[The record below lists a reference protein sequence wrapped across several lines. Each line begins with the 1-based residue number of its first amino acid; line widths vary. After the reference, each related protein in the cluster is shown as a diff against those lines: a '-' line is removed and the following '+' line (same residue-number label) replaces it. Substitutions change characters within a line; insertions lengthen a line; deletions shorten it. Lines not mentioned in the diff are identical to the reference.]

1 MSLISEKLLPSVAQN
16 INHNQCQPTRVTSV
30 LQGNDL
36 LESGSALASDI
47 RSEVLWNAFAFLKEN
62 NNSNNNSDH
71 CVLKVKVL
79 FAQSCLTLATHGL

>member
-1 MSLISEKLLPSVAQN
+1 MICWK
-16 INHNQCQPTRVTSV
+16 
-30 LQGNDL
+30 
-36 LESGSALASDI
+36 SGSALANDI